1 MGFRQICQ
9 SAAMVLAL
17 VTASPSP
24 AAPDTPVPLPV
35 DGDDV
40 IPTAND
46 WIALPSIRARD
57 GAIENFNVLSMRY
70 RGLLEASG
78 PKDKP
83 LIAPFL
89 SIEGERRPFSQLDWT
104 LQGYWI
110 PTGTMKADGVEARLT
125 WVTPPGY
132 RVAILRMTITN
143 RRKTS
148 ATLGLGVDLN
158 WAAMKRV
165 TYAPAPLSGTR
176 TMRPAP
182 WDKDMQVFA
191 YGVDDA
197 AYSWAFSYAGAD
209 ATLRPSGDTP
219 GLIAAREAVL
229 APGETLDLHFT
240 LAAGIE
246 EYGVSKTITVVEKT
260 IDRVGLD
267 AFIAQAADDA
277 ARRTRRTG
285 DPVLDRV
292 MNRNYLFTSYF
303 AWGRAIDTEQLVGV
317 TSRSNRYYVSAA
329 YWDRDAMLWSFPALL
344 DTDPARAKEALD
356 YALGVQGRNAGV
368 HSRYIDGVVLED
380 GFELDELV
388 APLIALASYVDKTG
402 DTSLLARYREQIAA
416 LRQALAGHR
425 DPVTGLYD
433 TFQDA
438 QDEYI
443 KKPFQVY
450 DNVLVWKALSDLA
463 ALDDRM
469 ADSRSAVATRREA
482 AALKT
487 AILRYGVATP
497 PGGKAPIFASAVDG
511 KAADFADVPPG
522 SLMKLPALGFVGED
536 DPLFRNTYDWLH
548 SAAYKWNYSDQ
559 PYGLPGSYRLPFT
572 TSWLVADYLRLTAGR
587 AQALKILRTSPWD
600 GGIITEGVKPDTG
613 HPDKQGRAFATAAGY
628 VAHAICDV
636 YCIDRRASGQ

>member
-1 MGFRQICQ
+1 MRFGSLRNL
-9 SAAMVLAL
+9 AALLLAL
-17 VTASPSP
+17 VGAQSAFADPPPT
-24 AAPDTPVPLPV
+24 PLPV
-35 DGDDV
+35 TMDDV

-57 GAIENFNVLSMRY
+57 GAIENFNILSMRY

-78 PKDKP
+78 PKGAP
-83 LIAPFL
+83 LLAPFL
-89 SIEGERRPFSQLDWT
+89 SIDGKRQSFSTLDWT
-104 LQGYWI
+104 LRGYWI
-110 PTGTMKADGVEARLT
+110 PTGTMRSDGIEARLT

-132 RVAILRMTITN
+132 RVAILRMSITN
-143 RRKTS
+143 HRSTPV
-148 ATLGLGVDLN
+148 AVGLGADLN
-158 WAAMKRV
+158 WAAMSRV
-165 TYAPAPLSGTR
+165 TYAPAPLTGTR

-197 AYSWAFSYAGAD
+197 AYSWAFSYAGAT
-209 ATLRPSGDTP
+209 ATLRPSGDTL
-219 GLIAAREAVL
+219 GLTATREATL
-229 APGETLDLHFT
+229 APGRTLDTHFV
-240 LAAGIE
+240 LSAGIE
-246 EYGVSKTITVVEKT
+246 EYGVTKTITVVEKA

-277 ARRTRRTG
+277 MRHTRRTG

-303 AWGRAIDTEQLVGV
+303 AWGRPIDTEQLVGV

-344 DTDPARAKEALD
+344 DTDPARAREALD
-356 YALGVQGRNAGV
+356 YALGIQGRNTGV

-388 APLIALASYVDKTG
+388 APLIALTNYVDKTG
-402 DTSLLARYREQIAA
+402 DVSLLADHRERIAT
-416 LRQALAGHR
+416 LRKELTGHR
-425 DPVTGLYD
+425 DATTGLYD

-450 DNVLVWKALSDLA
+450 DNVIVWKALHDLA
-463 ALDDRM
+463 SLDDRRG
-469 ADSRSAVATRREA
+469 DRQSALATRREA
-482 AALKT
+482 DALKA
-487 AILRYGVATP
+487 AILRYGVAIP
-497 PGGKAPIFASAVDG
+497 PGGSAPIFASAVDG
-511 KAADFADVPPG
+511 KSADFADVPPG
-522 SLMKLPALGFVGED
+522 SLMKLPALGFISET
-536 DPLFRNTYDWLH
+536 DPLFRRTYDWLH
-548 SAAYKWNYSDQ
+548 STAYKWNYADQ

-572 TSWLVADYLRLTAGR
+572 TSWLVADYLRLGAGR
-587 AQALKILRTSPWD
+587 AQALKILRDSPWD
-600 GGIITEGVKPDTG
+600 GGIVTEGVKPDTG
-613 HPDKQGRAFATAAGY
+613 RPDQSGRAFATAAGY

-636 YCIDRRASGQ
+636 YCVDRKPR